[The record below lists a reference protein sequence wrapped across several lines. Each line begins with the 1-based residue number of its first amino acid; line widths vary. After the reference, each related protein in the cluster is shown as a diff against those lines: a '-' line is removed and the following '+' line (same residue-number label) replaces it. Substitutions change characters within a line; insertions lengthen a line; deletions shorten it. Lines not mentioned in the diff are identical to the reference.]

1 MRNILEQALDKAI
14 EQDNKKEIE
23 KALFKETLGAMMRPE
38 YEDITGA
45 EVVRIAMGA
54 VSSFAKREG
63 VRLEWI
69 IKD

>member
-1 MRNILEQALDKAI
+1 MKKKIKAAEKNLFTEVLTALMRI
-14 EQDNKKEIE
+14 
-23 KALFKETLGAMMRPE
+23 E
-38 YEDITGA
+38 YENMTSE

-54 VSSFAKREG
+54 ISSFAKREG